1 MQSSSL
7 FQHLQILVLFT
18 LIQTYIN
25 LFSCC
30 DTRASYFFIELN
42 ILPFNILI
50 FYLFK
55 VAAFTSKF
63 WSNIEWFKKFCCQ
76 TIILEVLEITT
87 SPNQPGSRKIL
98 ANFPSEN
105 HGKFQKTV
113 LVPVAILIAKKK
125 YLQHRIEGISIHYI
139 LQLPANN
146 PEDISRN
153 QKKSS
158 SRMLLFVIFD
168 QKNVL
173 LLKVVL
179 F

>member
-1 MQSSSL
+1 M
-7 FQHLQILVLFT
+7 
-18 LIQTYIN
+18 
-25 LFSCC
+25 
-30 DTRASYFFIELN
+30 
-42 ILPFNILI
+42 
-50 FYLFK
+50 
-55 VAAFTSKF
+55 
-63 WSNIEWFKKFCCQ
+63 
-76 TIILEVLEITT
+76 EITT

-113 LVPVAILIAKKK
+113 LVPVAILIAEKK
-125 YLQHRIEGISIHYI
+125 YLQHKIEAISTHYI
-139 LQLPANN
+139 LQLAGNN
-146 PEDISRN
+146 PEEISRN